1 MSVLVVGSI
10 ALDDIKTPTAER
22 KDILGGSAS
31 YAAVSASYFGPVR
44 MVGIVGSD
52 FPNNHLEYFKSR
64 NIDLTGLEMA
74 DGKTFRWSG
83 EYMEDMNSRETLS
96 VDLNVF
102 ADYMPNLPDSYL
114 DSRIVLLGNI
124 GPDLQ
129 HRVLD
134 QAAKPEFTIADT
146 MDLWIEIAHDRLKEL
161 IGRVDMLIL
170 NDGEAK
176 KFTGEHNLVKAGQ
189 AIRAL
194 GPRYVAIKKGEHGCI
209 VFGQDE
215 FFSIGAY
222 PLEDVHDPTGAGD
235 TFAGGVAGFLAHN
248 IGEAGVTDDLI
259 RRSIVHGSVMASFNV
274 EAFGF
279 DRIRELKEAEIQ
291 NRYAEFVKIS
301 HFN

>member
-52 FPNNHLEYFKSR
+52 FPKNHLEYFKSR

-102 ADYMPNLPDSYL
+102 ADYMPNLPDRYL

>member
-10 ALDDIKTPTAER
+10 ALDDIKTPSAER

-52 FPNNHLEYFKSR
+52 FPDDHVDYFKSR
-64 NIDLTGLEMA
+64 DIDLTGLEIA

-83 EYMEDMNSRETLS
+83 EYMDDMNTRETLS

-102 ADYMPNLPDSYL
+102 ADYMPSLPEAYR
-114 DSRIVLLGNI
+114 DSRVVLLGNI

-134 QAAKPEFTIADT
+134 QAGAPEFVIADT
-146 MDLWIEIAHDRLKEL
+146 MDLWIEIAHDRLKALVE
-161 IGRVDMLIL
+161 RVDMLIL
-170 NDGEAK
+170 NDGEAR
-176 KFTGEHNLVKAGQ
+176 KFTGEHNLIKAGQ

-194 GPRYVAIKKGEHGCI
+194 GPRFVAIKKGEHGCI
-209 VFGQDE
+209 LFGEEE

-222 PLEDVHDPTGAGD
+222 PLEEVHDPTGAGD
-235 TFAGGVAGFLAHN
+235 TFAGGVAGFLAHH
-248 IGEAGVTDDLI
+248 IGGAGVTADLV
-259 RRSIVHGSVMASFNV
+259 RQAIVHGSVMASFNV

-279 DRIRELKEAEIQ
+279 DRLRALQAEEVATRFEAFA
-291 NRYAEFVKIS
+291 RMSRFG
-301 HFN
+301 